1 MSDLDRLLSEFVDAW
16 NAGQR
21 PSARGYLDLVD
32 DDGQRSELAGQI
44 TAFLD
49 VATIPSYPSG
59 ALDDARTGEVVEAAA
74 AAFETDASGWSTL
87 LPRWRAA
94 AGLTLDQLA
103 TRILE
108 SADLRGA
115 DREKATGYL
124 ASMER
129 GGLDAGRVTQ
139 RAIKAIADALGINAG
154 DLVQAGQPAQA
165 VALGPL
171 FRTVNDADD
180 LRETLAALTDALVA
194 PGEPDA
200 IDEFFVGVE

>member
-108 SADLRGA
+108 SAGLRGA

-124 ASMER
+124 TSMER
-129 GGLDAGRVTQ
+129 GGLDAGRMTQ
-139 RAIKAIADALGINAG
+139 RAMKAVAQALGIDPG
-154 DLVQAGQPAQA
+154 DFVRAGQPAHA
-165 VALGPL
+165 MAADPL
-171 FRTVNDADD
+171 FRAVDDAHN
-180 LRETLAALTDALVA
+180 LREQLAALTDALVA

-200 IDEFFVGVE
+200 VDGFFVGVE